1 MRASNYFDSKGFIKT
16 PSAVASGD
24 GNMLKSSSC
33 EGMLGSE
40 FVIIDDFKI
49 SAGGGKSEL
58 IISSIYIG
66 SSESANQK
74 VCTLVIGKRNIT
86 INKDGI
92 VDLDIGRSFIV

>member
-1 MRASNYFDSKGFIKT
+1 MSVLLFSTNRDISVGNFWQEDLRTSNYFDSKGFIKT

-58 IISSIYIG
+58 IISSIY
-66 SSESANQK
+66 
-74 VCTLVIGKRNIT
+74 R
-86 INKDGI
+86 
-92 VDLDIGRSFIV
+92 